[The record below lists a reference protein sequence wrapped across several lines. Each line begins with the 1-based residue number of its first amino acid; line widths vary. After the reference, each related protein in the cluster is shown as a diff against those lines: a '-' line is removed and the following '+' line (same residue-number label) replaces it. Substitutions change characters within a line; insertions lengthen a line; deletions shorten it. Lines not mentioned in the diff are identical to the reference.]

1 MNLTDKQKKGL
12 WILAGVLVIIHFF
25 LPGIVTTVRHA
36 FTHTAPAVLPKPS
49 PAVPMPPP
57 APPSST
63 VNQKLIGYY
72 SGVWMGS
79 MTTAKFDKCDLRL
92 ELRQDQE
99 DLTKMMGYLTKTCVP
114 FANIQHRSASSL
126 VLAANPETSVM
137 VGVINADSIVFAIDQ
152 TTGMQ
157 PGDCPLSAFSTR
169 IFGLTGLNAEWK
181 QGNCSSGTAMLIK
194 KG

>member
-12 WILAGVLVIIHFF
+12 WIVAGALVIIHFF

-36 FTHTAPAVLPKPS
+36 FTHTSPAVLPKPS
-49 PAVPMPPP
+49 PAVPITPP
-57 APPSST
+57 ALTAPA
-63 VNQKLIGYY
+63 VNTKLIGYY
-72 SGVWMGS
+72 SGVWTGS
-79 MTTAKFDKCDLRL
+79 MTTPKFDKCDLRL

-99 DLTKMMGYLTKTCVP
+99 DLTTMMGYLTKTCIP

-137 VGVINADSIVFAIDQ
+137 VGVLNADSIVFAIDQ
-152 TTGMQ
+152 TTGTQ

-169 IFGLTGLNAEWK
+169 IFGLTGLSAEWSK
-181 QGNCSSGTAMLIK
+181 ATAVPAPRC
-194 KG
+194 